1 MDWFDLPVVQGTL
14 KSLCQHHN
22 SKTSILQHSALFM
35 VQLFCSPYT
44 TTGKTMALTIW
55 TSVGKMMSLLFN
67 MLPRFVI
74 ASKELLPFNFVAAV
88 TVTSDF
94 GAQENK
100 ISSPLGHWQIMTH
113 PYYWEPI
120 STKKVIY
127 ETTKNSL
134 LANSDLK

>member
-22 SKTSILQHSALFM
+22 SKTSVLQHSAFFM
-35 VQLFCSPYT
+35 LQLSHPYM

-55 TSVGKMMSLLFN
+55 TSVSKMMSLLFN
-67 MLPRFVI
+67 MLSRFVI
-74 ASKELLPFNFVAAV
+74 ASKELSPFNFVAAV
-88 TVTSDF
+88 TVPSDF

-100 ISSPLGHWQIMTH
+100 VSSPLGHGQIMTH

-120 STKKVIY
+120 STKKVI
-127 ETTKNSL
+127 
-134 LANSDLK
+134 